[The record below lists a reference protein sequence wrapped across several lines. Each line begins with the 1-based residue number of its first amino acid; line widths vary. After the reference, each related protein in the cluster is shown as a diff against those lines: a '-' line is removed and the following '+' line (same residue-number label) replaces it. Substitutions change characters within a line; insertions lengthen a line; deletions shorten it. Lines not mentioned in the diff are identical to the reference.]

1 MNGTIKSILKSID
14 RVEGKISS
22 FFSKK
27 VYLPRDIFEQLR
39 EVQLYYPIRLSEN
52 LLRVFQIEPS
62 EEDLQ
67 KEANRAEE
75 ELRKQ
80 NQIAQDIQTRSN
92 RQALKKNHQS
102 NVYSFLEPRRKMQK
116 VDNVGSQ

>member
-1 MNGTIKSILKSID
+1 MNGAIKSILKSID

-22 FFSKK
+22 LFSKK
-27 VYLPRDIFEQLR
+27 VYLPQDIFEQLR

-52 LLRVFQIEPS
+52 LLRFFQIEPR
-62 EEDLQ
+62 EEDMQ

-80 NQIAQDIQTRSN
+80 N
-92 RQALKKNHQS
+92 
-102 NVYSFLEPRRKMQK
+102 
-116 VDNVGSQ
+116 

>member
-27 VYLPRDIFEQLR
+27 VYLPQDIFEQLR

-52 LLRVFQIEPS
+52 LLRVFQIELS
-62 EEDLQ
+62 EEDMQ

-80 NQIAQDIQTRSN
+80 N
-92 RQALKKNHQS
+92 
-102 NVYSFLEPRRKMQK
+102 
-116 VDNVGSQ
+116 